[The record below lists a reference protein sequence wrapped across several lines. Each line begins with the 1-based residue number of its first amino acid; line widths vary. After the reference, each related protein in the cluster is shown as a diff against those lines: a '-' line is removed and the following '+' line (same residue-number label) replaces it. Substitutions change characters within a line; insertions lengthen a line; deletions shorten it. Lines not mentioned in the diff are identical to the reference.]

1 MQAYYIKCCAVVLL
15 LQTKFPTHTVAL
27 HIIQIQSTLDIVD
40 IDIVET
46 LDIVEL
52 LVVTGFL
59 LM

>member
-1 MQAYYIKCCAVVLL
+1 MWTPKFFEIFLL
-15 LQTKFPTHTVAL
+15 HKIDV
-27 HIIQIQSTLDIVD
+27 QSTLDIVY

-59 LM
+59 CSKIQ